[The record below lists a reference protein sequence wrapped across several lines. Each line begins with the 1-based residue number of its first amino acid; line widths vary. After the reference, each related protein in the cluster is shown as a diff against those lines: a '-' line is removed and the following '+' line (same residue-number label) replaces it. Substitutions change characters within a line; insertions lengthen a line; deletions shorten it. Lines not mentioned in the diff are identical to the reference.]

1 MIIQTELDEIII
13 QILENE
19 EFDDALIVMLN
30 LLIMISQR
38 ILPCA
43 LHHFRNEKVL
53 WIIAKILLNKAD
65 DLSACILKV
74 INLLVNDS
82 SVEINYLNINHFQIN
97 ILLNIVRNSIDQDIH
112 MRVAMALFALSK
124 YEYGF

>member
-1 MIIQTELDEIII
+1 MITQTELDEIII

-38 ILPCA
+38 IPPCA
-43 LHHFRNEKVL
+43 LHHFRNEKFL
-53 WIIAKILLNKAD
+53 WIIAKILLNKAG

-82 SVEINYLNINHFQIN
+82 SVEINYLNINHFPN
-97 ILLNIVRNSIDQDIH
+97 
-112 MRVAMALFALSK
+112 K
-124 YEYGF
+124 YCKKLD